1 MIKKKFLII
10 DTEILPEVYEKVLET
25 KELLRRGKAKNI
37 TEATH
42 LTGISRSTYYKYKD
56 FIFDTS
62 ESTRGQKATLT
73 LLLDHSP
80 GVLSNLLNKM
90 TSWNL
95 NILTINQDIPINS
108 IANAS
113 ITVDIS
119 NIAAGID
126 EVIQSLSE
134 LYGVSKIELIA
145 ME

>member
-10 DTEILPEVYEKVLET
+10 DTEILPEVYERVLET

-90 TSWNL
+90 ACWNL
-95 NILTINQDIPINS
+95 NILTINQDIPINY

-119 NIAAGID
+119 NITAGID
-126 EVIQSLSE
+126 EVIQSLNE